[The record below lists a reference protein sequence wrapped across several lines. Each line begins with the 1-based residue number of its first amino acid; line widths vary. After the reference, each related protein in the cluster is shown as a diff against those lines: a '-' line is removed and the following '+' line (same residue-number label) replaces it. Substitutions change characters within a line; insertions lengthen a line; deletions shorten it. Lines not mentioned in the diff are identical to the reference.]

1 MGKVVKPQLQRCKQL
16 GEKEPW
22 SPGVDPKLVRRCTY
36 HGYLAESFS
45 YDDLITRKHPAQSS
59 CSLCFQ
65 PALIIL
71 TFICNRP
78 PPLGFCIMYQTL
90 DTLCVWPVLCG
101 LSFVFCGLSFFFFFG
116 PALCVCWPVFLSFVA
131 CPFLWPFFLWPVLFF
146 FVAGF
151 LTPCS
156 AIYGLC
162 FAVSFITLHSSYYR
176 LIMKI
181 CQVPIHRAA

>member
-101 LSFVFCGLSFFFFFG
+101 LSFVFCGLSFFFFLGLHFVFG
-116 PALCVCWPVFLSFVA
+116 GLFFFL
-131 CPFLWPFFLWPVLFF
+131 LWPVLFCGPSF
-146 FVAGF
+146 CGLSFSF
-151 LTPCS
+151 LWPVFSHPVLQSMAYVLQSHLSPC
-156 AIYGLC
+156 I
-162 FAVSFITLHSSYYR
+162 
-176 LIMKI
+176 
-181 CQVPIHRAA
+181 QVIII